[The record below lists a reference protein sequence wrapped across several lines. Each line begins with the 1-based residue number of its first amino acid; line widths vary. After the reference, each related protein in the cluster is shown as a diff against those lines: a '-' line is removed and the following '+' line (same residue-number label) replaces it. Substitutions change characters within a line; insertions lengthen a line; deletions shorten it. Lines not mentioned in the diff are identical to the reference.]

1 MNGRVLL
8 GVRQRQRKSRG
19 RSSLVNP
26 NMPNAGARS
35 APELTGYC
43 VISRHYKA
51 LYAPIVPMGKRRA
64 ELAAWNNVR
73 VKQPPGLT
81 RNDNCAPGTIRES
94 SVGSDGKHCCG
105 GEWPR
110 RFHLLSAEILCK
122 SGCRSSPF
130 YGSFLRGTRP
140 VQVRGLPPRP
150 DDRIDRSVKNR
161 QKAAFVLQRE
171 AGARSCCSELVY
183 KRCAQQPCNE

>member
-1 MNGRVLL
+1 MKNGRVLL

-35 APELTGYC
+35 ALRLSAC
-43 VISRHYKA
+43 CSR
-51 LYAPIVPMGKRRA
+51 LRTIPLRTGKRPN
-64 ELAAWNNVR
+64 LLCLLFPFQKPITVR
-73 VKQPPGLT
+73 SGCEPGAT
-81 RNDNCAPGTIRES
+81 RES

-105 GEWPR
+105 GEWPK

-140 VQVRGLPPRP
+140 VQARGLPPILFAAKPAVVVAIENQPKCAPLTAAR
-150 DDRIDRSVKNR
+150 RRARNSYGRR
-161 QKAAFVLQRE
+161 QFMHA
-171 AGARSCCSELVY
+171 
-183 KRCAQQPCNE
+183 AQQPCNE